1 MTYKELEEKKDYL
14 RNNIDKLP
22 KELLDNYESVFRIE
36 FTHNST
42 AIEGNTLSL
51 LETKMIIEDGLT
63 IGGKELRE
71 TYEIVNNNKAYS
83 YIQKCIKEKKDLSE
97 DILKDIHNIIMQNIM
112 IGGIYRSVDVYIS
125 GAKHI
130 PPTPNDAYNQLRVF
144 YNTLDNNNMNAI
156 ELAAYTHAEFVKI
169 HPFIDGNG
177 RTSRII
183 MNYQLMKLGFLPI
196 SIKNEEKFKY
206 YDSLEEYAI
215 NKNISDFE
223 ELIKDLENEELD
235 KYIKAI
241 KDSSK

>member
-51 LETKMIIEDGLT
+51 LETKMIIEDGVT

-83 YIQKCIKEKKDLSE
+83 YIKKCIEEGKELSE
-97 DILKDIHNIIMQNIM
+97 NVLKDIHNIIMQNIM
-112 IGGIYRSVDVYIS
+112 IGGIYRNVDVYIS
-125 GAKHI
+125 GAKHV
-130 PPTPNDAYNQLRVF
+130 PPTPNDAYNELRSF
-144 YNTLDNNNMNAI
+144 YNTLQNNNMNSI

-169 HPFIDGNG
+169 HPFVDGNG

-183 MNYQLMKLGFLPI
+183 MNYQLMNLGFLPI
-196 SIKNEEKFKY
+196 NIKNEDKFKY
-206 YDSLEEYAI
+206 YDSLEKYAVEDD
-215 NKNISDFE
+215 ISDFE
-223 ELIKDLENEELD
+223 NLIKELENEELD

-241 KDSSK
+241 KDSSN